1 MKKIILAS
9 LLTACFTAPS
19 FAAEGPG
26 YLISGSNQV
35 VKSGFGLC
43 WNTSAPKLP
52 TSECGDKIE
61 QPKIATPA
69 PKPVVELVFPAEK
82 SKQVIRAKIV
92 VNASVLFKF
101 DSFLISDSGK
111 KALDQQVIALNPQKV
126 EIAGHTD
133 RIGSEKYNLKLSLKR
148 ASAVKSY
155 LVSKGLKEDS
165 VTAQGFGESQ
175 LLCKEKTKA
184 CDAQNRRV
192 EINAEYLK

>member
-1 MKKIILAS
+1 MKKIIMVS
-9 LLTACFTAPS
+9 LLSALFAAPS

-26 YLISGSNQV
+26 YLTSGSGAV

-43 WNTSAPKLP
+43 WNTSAPKVP
-52 TSECGDKIE
+52 NAECGDIIE
-61 QPKIATPA
+61 QPKVATPA
-69 PKPVVELVFPAEK
+69 PKPIVELVTPAQK
-82 SKQVIRAKIV
+82 AQQVTRAKIV

-101 DSFLISDSGK
+101 DSFALSDAGK
-111 KALDQQVIALNPQKV
+111 KALDQQVVALNPLKV

-133 RIGSEKYNLKLSLKR
+133 RVGSEKYNLKLSLKR
-148 ASAVKSY
+148 ANAVKSY
-155 LVSKGLKEDS
+155 LVAKGIQENN

-175 LLCKEKTKA
+175 LLCKEKTKS